1 MKISV
6 KWSFLVALATIA
18 IIVAFMLGY
27 YFADVTLEDST
38 SFVVKHQSPETS
50 LIDDERKSDHR
61 SVKTLRELFAIHRL
75 SNLLDRTVAL
85 YELLNQADQPELIQ
99 YWNES
104 EDLEIGFFQQEIQD
118 TIVQRWSVLDP
129 IEVLSVVFESADT
142 TRQNDRLSFVFRE
155 WSHTNLDKLV
165 QHALEFDTKIRE
177 LVVRSIMHERD
188 DLLNSELREIAR
200 LLDSE
205 WLVLKTND
213 ELIEHPELEWKQFID
228 LFGDDFNHLSPN
240 QRKVLEHLAYQWILQ
255 DGSGIFQRMR
265 GSVPVSFSL
274 QETTKNVALR
284 MFEVEPSIAINLVI
298 DRILYKNDASDHQ
311 LAEDLIG
318 RWAKADARGA
328 FNLTAEIERSG
339 LRRRLEFSI
348 VRSLVKHDPV
358 KLLND
363 MDEFPD
369 YLQSYVQEWV
379 YSEISQISPH
389 QARELVNKIAQTPV
403 HRFAATN
410 LVKGWAKVDLTAAL
424 HWINTE
430 PSVAHLQEV
439 LTSTTIR
446 SLAESDP
453 SMSMKIALERPLS
466 ESGVG
471 LEFEAIDS
479 LSWSDEMDI
488 AISFLPQVREG
499 KTRGESYNSIISRLN
514 FRGENER
521 AFDLFLELSENQSD
535 FLDKPLRTIAS
546 DSPRLLYKSLEDIED
561 LAIRAEAARLLYRYH
576 KHNGQFIDS
585 EIIELRQLIES
596 QPESQ
601 LREVYDRLNKIMNKA
616 E

>member
-27 YFADVTLEDST
+27 YFADITLEDST

-50 LIDDERKSDHR
+50 LIDDERKSDHK

-85 YELLNQADQPELIQ
+85 YELLNQADKPELIQ

-142 TRQNDRLSFVFRE
+142 TRQNDWLSFVFRE

-165 QHALEFDTKIRE
+165 QHALEFDTKIKE

-228 LFGDDFNHLSPN
+228 LFGDDFNNLSPN

-369 YLQSYVQEWV
+369 YLRSYVQEWV
-379 YSEISQISPH
+379 YSEISQISPR

-430 PSVAHLQEV
+430 PSVAHLQ
-439 LTSTTIR
+439 
-446 SLAESDP
+446 AE
-453 SMSMKIALERPLS
+453 ILH
-466 ESGVG
+466 
-471 LEFEAIDS
+471 F
-479 LSWSDEMDI
+479 
-488 AISFLPQVREG
+488 
-499 KTRGESYNSIISRLN
+499 
-514 FRGENER
+514 
-521 AFDLFLELSENQSD
+521 
-535 FLDKPLRTIAS
+535 
-546 DSPRLLYKSLEDIED
+546 YKKS
-561 LAIRAEAARLLYRYH
+561 H
-576 KHNGQFIDS
+576 
-585 EIIELRQLIES
+585 
-596 QPESQ
+596 
-601 LREVYDRLNKIMNKA
+601 
-616 E
+616 